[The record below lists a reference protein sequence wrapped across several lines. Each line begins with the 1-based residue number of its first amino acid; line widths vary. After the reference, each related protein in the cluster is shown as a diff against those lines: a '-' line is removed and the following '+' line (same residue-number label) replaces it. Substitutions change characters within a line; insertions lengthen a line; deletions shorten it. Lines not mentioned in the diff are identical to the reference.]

1 MSSNQALPEITSVR
15 TLVEIRR
22 TQPHYR
28 NIDTAQR
35 QKWLMNQIITCNYIN
50 HSPKADAN
58 LVKVDAVTLDGGIM
72 QDKILTKKYFLEMVS
87 ASIKGLPI
95 PSCPENISGE
105 LIYKLS
111 VRNAVQGI
119 LYLAV
124 QDGAV
129 TLSAEAEAKLKKSYM
144 AILAREATQQEE
156 IDYIREAFEKE
167 NIEFMFLK
175 GTHLKSLY
183 PTPQMR
189 FMVDMDILVK
199 EESMNKGGQL
209 ILARGFTQE
218 MNNGKD
224 IVLVKKPFLTIELH
238 KMLFVEDYFMHD
250 YFLNVWE
257 KAEGCGEYEYKMSY
271 NDLYVYTLAHL
282 AEHYTTAGACFRPM
296 MDLFL
301 LKKHKSDELDFN
313 YIEEQLEII
322 GIGKFAK
329 NIMTLCDKIFTDEE
343 LDENLLLME
352 NYIVFGA
359 PVENAEAAAAAALS
373 DESKATGML
382 KTLFPDFKH
391 MSLRYPILKKLPFL
405 LPLFWVIRA
414 VTYTFSK
421 NDLVKTKREQMK
433 NYDKESVEKMKEIFE
448 KSGL

>member
-1 MSSNQALPEITSVR
+1 MT
-15 TLVEIRR
+15 
-22 TQPHYR
+22 
-28 NIDTAQR
+28 
-35 QKWLMNQIITCNYIN
+35 
-50 HSPKADAN
+50 
-58 LVKVDAVTLDGGIM
+58 
-72 QDKILTKKYFLEMVS
+72 TKEYFLKLVG
-87 ASIKGLPI
+87 ASICGLPL
-95 PSCPENISGE
+95 PVCPEDVD
-105 LIYKLS
+105 LKKLYS
-111 VRNAVQGI
+111 LCVRNSVQNI
-119 LYLAV
+119 LCLAAEG
-124 QDGAV
+124 GAV
-129 TLSAEAEAKLKKSYM
+129 TFPDEIFKKLKQSR
-144 AILAREATQQEE
+144 LVCSFRESAQSDEV
-156 IDYIREAFEKE
+156 DFIRKTFTE
-167 NIEFMFLK
+167 NKIPFMLLK
-175 GTHLKSLY
+175 GSHLKALY
-183 PTPQMR
+183 PQADMR
-189 FMVDMDILVK
+189 FMVDMDILVHEEDMKKGK
-199 EESMNKGGQL
+199 EI
-209 ILARGFTQE
+209 ILSRGFIQE
-218 MNNGKD
+218 MDNGKD
-224 IVLVKKPFLTIELH
+224 IVLIKKPILTIELH
-238 KMLFVEDYFMHD
+238 KMLFVEEYFMHD

-301 LKKHKSDELDFN
+301 LKKHKSDELDFK
-313 YIEEQLEII
+313 YIEEQLEVI

-329 NIMTLCDKIFTDEE
+329 NIMTLCDKIFTDED
-343 LDENLLLME
+343 LDESLLLME

-433 NYDKESVEKMKEIFE
+433 NYDKESVEKMREIFE
-448 KSGL
+448 KSGF

>member
-1 MSSNQALPEITSVR
+1 
-15 TLVEIRR
+15 
-22 TQPHYR
+22 
-28 NIDTAQR
+28 
-35 QKWLMNQIITCNYIN
+35 
-50 HSPKADAN
+50 
-58 LVKVDAVTLDGGIM
+58 M

-87 ASIKGLPI
+87 ASIKGFPI

-129 TLSAEAEAKLKKSYM
+129 TLSAETEAKLQKSYM
-144 AILAREATQQEE
+144 AILAREASQQEE
-156 IDYIREAFEKE
+156 IEYIREAFTKE
-167 NIEFMFLK
+167 NIDFMFLK

-183 PTPQMR
+183 PTAQMR
-189 FMVDMDILVK
+189 FMVDMDVLVK

-250 YFLNVWE
+250 YFTSVWDRVE
-257 KAEGCGEYEYKMSY
+257 LVNGCEYKMPL

-282 AEHYTTAGACFRPM
+282 AEHYLEAGSCFRPL

-301 LKKHKSDELDFN
+301 MEQKYGETLDFD
-313 YIEEQLEII
+313 YINEQFKQL
-322 GIGKFAK
+322 GIEKFAIK
-329 NIMTLCDKIFTDEE
+329 TRQLYKCAFDGAEYDDDLIT
-343 LDENLLLME
+343 ME
-352 NYIVFGA
+352 NFIVFGA
-359 PVENAEAAAAAALS
+359 PVNNASEVSKVARTNKS
-373 DESKATGML
+373 KSKRFMESA
-382 KTLFPDFKH
+382 FPNLKH
-391 MSLRYPILKKLPFL
+391 MKLKYPILEKAPFL
-405 LPLFWVIRA
+405 LPIFWVVRFFEFI
-414 VTYTFSK
+414 FLKKGS
-421 NDLVKTKREQMK
+421 LEQK
-433 NYDKESVEKMKEIFE
+433 QSAISNVNQESADIMKEIFE

>member
-1 MSSNQALPEITSVR
+1 
-15 TLVEIRR
+15 
-22 TQPHYR
+22 
-28 NIDTAQR
+28 
-35 QKWLMNQIITCNYIN
+35 
-50 HSPKADAN
+50 
-58 LVKVDAVTLDGGIM
+58 M
-72 QDKILTKKYFLEMVS
+72 QDKMLTKKYFLEMVS
-87 ASIKGLPI
+87 ASIKDLPI

-124 QDGAV
+124 QSGAV
-129 TLSAEAEAKLKKSYM
+129 TLSAETESKLQKSYR

-156 IDYIREAFEKE
+156 IEYIREAFSQE

-199 EESMNKGGQL
+199 EESMNKGGKL

-238 KMLFVEDYFMHD
+238 KMLFVEDYFMHN
-250 YFLNVWE
+250 YFTSVWDRVE
-257 KAEGCGEYEYKMSY
+257 RISGLEYKMPI

-282 AEHYTTAGACFRPM
+282 AEHYLEAGSCFRPL
-296 MDLFL
+296 MDLYL
-301 LKKHKSDELDFN
+301 MEKTYSELDFE
-313 YIEEQLEII
+313 YINEQFEKI
-322 GIGKFAK
+322 GIDKFAV
-329 NIMTLCDKIFTDEE
+329 KIRQLYKCAFDGAKYNDDLVT
-343 LDENLLLME
+343 ME

-359 PVENAEAAAAAALS
+359 PVNNAEEVSRVALTKQTKS
-373 DESKATGML
+373 QRLLNS
-382 KTLFPDFKH
+382 LFPSLRH
-391 MSLRYPILKKLPFL
+391 MKLRYPILQKLPFL
-405 LPLFWVIRA
+405 LPFFWVVRI
-414 VTYTFSK
+414 FEFFFKKNSEISNKKDKISK
-421 NDLVKTKREQMK
+421 VDS
-433 NYDKESVEKMKEIFE
+433 ESVDIMKEIFE

>member
-1 MSSNQALPEITSVR
+1 MP
-15 TLVEIRR
+15 
-22 TQPHYR
+22 
-28 NIDTAQR
+28 
-35 QKWLMNQIITCNYIN
+35 
-50 HSPKADAN
+50 
-58 LVKVDAVTLDGGIM
+58 
-72 QDKILTKKYFLEMVS
+72 DKMLIKKYFLEMVS

-95 PSCPENISGE
+95 PSCPENINGE

-124 QDGAV
+124 KSGAV
-129 TLSAEAEAKLKKSYM
+129 TLSAETEAKLQKSYM
-144 AILAREATQQEE
+144 AILAREVTQQEE
-156 IDYIREAFEKE
+156 IEYIRSAFNEK

-199 EESMNKGGQL
+199 EENMNKGGEL

-250 YFLNVWE
+250 YFKGVWDRVE
-257 KAEGCGEYEYKMSY
+257 LVNGCEYKMPI
-271 NDLYVYTLAHL
+271 NNLYVYTLAHL
-282 AEHYTTAGACFRPM
+282 AEHYLEAGSCFRPL
-296 MDLFL
+296 MDLYL
-301 LKKHKSDELDFN
+301 MEKAYSKLDFD
-313 YIEEQLEII
+313 YINKQFEII
-322 GIGKFAK
+322 GIEKFAK
-329 NIMTLCDKIFTDEE
+329 KIRQLYKCAFDGAEYNDD
-343 LDENLLLME
+343 LVLME

-359 PVENAEAAAAAALS
+359 PVNNASEVSKVARTNKS
-373 DESKATGML
+373 KSKRFIESA
-382 KTLFPDFKH
+382 FPNLKH
-391 MSLRYPILKKLPFL
+391 MKLKYPILEKTPFL
-405 LPLFWVIRA
+405 LPFFWVVRFFEFVFLKKGSIEHKQSAISNVDRKSA
-414 VTYTFSK
+414 
-421 NDLVKTKREQMK
+421 DI
-433 NYDKESVEKMKEIFE
+433 MKEIFE

>member
-1 MSSNQALPEITSVR
+1 
-15 TLVEIRR
+15 
-22 TQPHYR
+22 
-28 NIDTAQR
+28 
-35 QKWLMNQIITCNYIN
+35 
-50 HSPKADAN
+50 
-58 LVKVDAVTLDGGIM
+58 M

-105 LIYKLS
+105 WIYKLS

-124 QDGAV
+124 KSGAI
-129 TLSAEAEAKLKKSYM
+129 TLSAEAEAKLQKSYM
-144 AILAREATQQEE
+144 AILAREASQQEE
-156 IDYIREAFEKE
+156 IDYIRETFEKE

-183 PTPQMR
+183 PTAQMR
-189 FMVDMDILVK
+189 FMVDMDVLVK

-250 YFLNVWE
+250 YFTSVWDRVE
-257 KAEGCGEYEYKMSY
+257 LVNGCEYKMPL

-282 AEHYTTAGACFRPM
+282 AEHYLEAGSCFRPL

-301 LKKHKSDELDFN
+301 MEQKYGETLDFD
-313 YIEEQLEII
+313 YINEQFKQL
-322 GIGKFAK
+322 GIEKFAIK
-329 NIMTLCDKIFTDEE
+329 TRQLYKCAFDGAEYDDDLIT
-343 LDENLLLME
+343 ME
-352 NYIVFGA
+352 NFIVFGA
-359 PVENAEAAAAAALS
+359 PVNNASEVSKVARTNKS
-373 DESKATGML
+373 KSKRFMESA
-382 KTLFPDFKH
+382 FPNLKH
-391 MSLRYPILKKLPFL
+391 MKLKYPILEKAPFL
-405 LPLFWVIRA
+405 LPIFWVVRFFEFVFLKKGSLEQKQSAISN
-414 VTYTFSK
+414 V
-421 NDLVKTKREQMK
+421 DRESADIMK
-433 NYDKESVEKMKEIFE
+433 DIFE

>member
-1 MSSNQALPEITSVR
+1 
-15 TLVEIRR
+15 
-22 TQPHYR
+22 
-28 NIDTAQR
+28 
-35 QKWLMNQIITCNYIN
+35 
-50 HSPKADAN
+50 
-58 LVKVDAVTLDGGIM
+58 M
-72 QDKILTKKYFLEMVS
+72 QDKMLTKKYFLDMVS

-124 QDGAV
+124 QSGAV
-129 TLSAEAEAKLKKSYM
+129 TLSAETESKLQKSYR

-156 IDYIREAFEKE
+156 IEYIRNAFNEE

-199 EESMNKGGQL
+199 EESMDKGGKL

-250 YFLNVWE
+250 YFKSVWNRVE
-257 KAEGCGEYEYKMSY
+257 LVNGFEYKMPV

-282 AEHYTTAGACFRPM
+282 AEHYLEAGSCFRPL
-296 MDLFL
+296 MDLYL
-301 LKKHKSDELDFN
+301 MEKTYSELDFE
-313 YIEEQLEII
+313 YINEQFEKI
-322 GIGKFAK
+322 GIEKFAV
-329 NIMTLCDKIFTDEE
+329 KIRQLYKCAFDGADYNDDLIT
-343 LDENLLLME
+343 ME

-359 PVENAEAAAAAALS
+359 PVNNAEEVSRVALTKQTKS
-373 DESKATGML
+373 QRLLNS
-382 KTLFPDFKH
+382 LFPGLRH
-391 MSLRYPILKKLPFL
+391 MKLRYSILQKLPFL
-405 LPLFWVIRA
+405 LPVFWIVRI
-414 VTYTFSK
+414 FEFIFKK
-421 NDLVKTKREQMK
+421 NSEISNKK
-433 NYDKESVEKMKEIFE
+433 DKISHVDSESVDIMKEIFE

>member
-1 MSSNQALPEITSVR
+1 
-15 TLVEIRR
+15 
-22 TQPHYR
+22 
-28 NIDTAQR
+28 
-35 QKWLMNQIITCNYIN
+35 
-50 HSPKADAN
+50 
-58 LVKVDAVTLDGGIM
+58 M
-72 QDKILTKKYFLEMVS
+72 QNKMLTKKYFLEMVS
-87 ASIKGLPI
+87 ASIKGSPI
-95 PSCPENISGE
+95 PPCPENISGE

-124 QDGAV
+124 KSGAI
-129 TLSAEAEAKLKKSYM
+129 TLSAETEAKLQKSYM

-183 PTPQMR
+183 PTSQMR

-199 EESMNKGGQL
+199 EESMDKGGQL

-250 YFLNVWE
+250 YFTSVWDRIE
-257 KAEGCGEYEYKMSY
+257 LINGCEYKMPV

-282 AEHYTTAGACFRPM
+282 AEHYLEAGSCFRPL

-301 LKKHKSDELDFN
+301 MEQKYADLLNFD
-313 YIEEQLEII
+313 YINQQFEEI
-322 GIGKFAK
+322 GIDKFAK
-329 NIMTLCDKIFTDEE
+329 KIRQLYKCAFDGAEYNDDLIT
-343 LDENLLLME
+343 ME

-359 PVENAEAAAAAALS
+359 PVKNA
-373 DESKATGML
+373 DEVAKVARTNKSKSKRFIESA
-382 KTLFPDFKH
+382 FPNLKH
-391 MSLRYPILKKLPFL
+391 MKLKYPILEKTPFL
-405 LPLFWVIRA
+405 LPIFWVVRFFEFIFLKKGSLEQKQSTITN
-414 VTYTFSK
+414 V
-421 NDLVKTKREQMK
+421 DRESA
-433 NYDKESVEKMKEIFE
+433 DIMKEIFE
-448 KSGL
+448 KSGF

>member
-1 MSSNQALPEITSVR
+1 MSNTM
-15 TLVEIRR
+15 T
-22 TQPHYR
+22 
-28 NIDTAQR
+28 
-35 QKWLMNQIITCNYIN
+35 
-50 HSPKADAN
+50 
-58 LVKVDAVTLDGGIM
+58 
-72 QDKILTKKYFLEMVS
+72 TKEYFLKLVG
-87 ASIKGLPI
+87 ASICGLPL
-95 PSCPENISGE
+95 PVCPEDVD
-105 LIYKLS
+105 LKKLYS
-111 VRNAVQGI
+111 LCVRNSVQNI
-119 LYLAV
+119 LCLAAEG
-124 QDGAV
+124 GAV
-129 TLSAEAEAKLKKSYM
+129 TFPDEIFKKLKQSR
-144 AILAREATQQEE
+144 LVCGFRESAQSDEV
-156 IDYIREAFEKE
+156 DFIRKTFTE
-167 NIEFMFLK
+167 NKIPFMLLK
-175 GTHLKSLY
+175 GSHLKALY
-183 PTPQMR
+183 PQADMR
-189 FMVDMDILVK
+189 FMVDMDILVHEEDMKKGK
-199 EESMNKGGQL
+199 EI
-209 ILARGFTQE
+209 ILSRGFIQE
-218 MNNGKD
+218 MDNGKD
-224 IVLVKKPFLTIELH
+224 IVLIKKPILTIELH
-238 KMLFVEDYFMHD
+238 KMLFVEEYFMHD

-373 DESKATGML
+373 DESKATGII

-433 NYDKESVEKMKEIFE
+433 NYDKESVEKMREIFE

>member
-1 MSSNQALPEITSVR
+1 
-15 TLVEIRR
+15 
-22 TQPHYR
+22 
-28 NIDTAQR
+28 
-35 QKWLMNQIITCNYIN
+35 
-50 HSPKADAN
+50 
-58 LVKVDAVTLDGGIM
+58 M

-144 AILAREATQQEE
+144 AILAREASQQEE
-156 IDYIREAFEKE
+156 IDYIRETFAKE

-183 PTPQMR
+183 PTAQMR
-189 FMVDMDILVK
+189 FMVDMDVLVK

-250 YFLNVWE
+250 YFTSVWDRVE
-257 KAEGCGEYEYKMSY
+257 LVNGCEYKMPV

-282 AEHYTTAGACFRPM
+282 AEHYLEAGSCFRPL

-301 LKKHKSDELDFN
+301 MEQKYGETLDFD
-313 YIEEQLEII
+313 YINEQFKQL
-322 GIGKFAK
+322 GIEKFAIK
-329 NIMTLCDKIFTDEE
+329 TRQLYKCAFDGAEYDDDLIT
-343 LDENLLLME
+343 ME
-352 NYIVFGA
+352 NFIVFGA
-359 PVENAEAAAAAALS
+359 PVNNASEVSKVARTNKS
-373 DESKATGML
+373 KSKRFMESA
-382 KTLFPDFKH
+382 FPNLKH
-391 MSLRYPILKKLPFL
+391 MKLKYPILEKAPFL
-405 LPLFWVIRA
+405 LPIFWVVRFFEFVFLKKGSLEQKQSAISN
-414 VTYTFSK
+414 V
-421 NDLVKTKREQMK
+421 DRESADIMK
-433 NYDKESVEKMKEIFE
+433 DIFE

>member
-1 MSSNQALPEITSVR
+1 MP
-15 TLVEIRR
+15 
-22 TQPHYR
+22 
-28 NIDTAQR
+28 
-35 QKWLMNQIITCNYIN
+35 
-50 HSPKADAN
+50 
-58 LVKVDAVTLDGGIM
+58 
-72 QDKILTKKYFLEMVS
+72 DKMLIKKYFLEMVS

-95 PSCPENISGE
+95 PSCPENINGE

-124 QDGAV
+124 KSGAIN
-129 TLSAEAEAKLKKSYM
+129 LSTEIEAKLQKSYM

-156 IDYIREAFEKE
+156 IEYIRSAFNEK

-199 EESMNKGGQL
+199 EENMNKGGEL

-250 YFLNVWE
+250 YFSSVWDRVE
-257 KAEGCGEYEYKMSY
+257 TVNDCEHKMPI

-282 AEHYTTAGACFRPM
+282 AEHYLEAGSCFRPL
-296 MDLFL
+296 MDLYL
-301 LKKHKSDELDFN
+301 MEKAYSKLDFD
-313 YIEEQLEII
+313 YINKQFEII
-322 GIGKFAK
+322 GIEKFAK
-329 NIMTLCDKIFTDEE
+329 KIRQLYKCAFDGAEYNDDLIT
-343 LDENLLLME
+343 ME

-359 PVENAEAAAAAALS
+359 PVNNASEVSKVARTNKS
-373 DESKATGML
+373 KSKRFIESA
-382 KTLFPDFKH
+382 FPNLKH
-391 MSLRYPILKKLPFL
+391 MKLKYPILENAPFL
-405 LPLFWVIRA
+405 LPFFWVVRFFEFVFLKKGSIEHKQSA
-414 VTYTFSK
+414 ISNV
-421 NDLVKTKREQMK
+421 DRESA
-433 NYDKESVEKMKEIFE
+433 DIMKEIFE

>member
-1 MSSNQALPEITSVR
+1 M
-15 TLVEIRR
+15 
-22 TQPHYR
+22 
-28 NIDTAQR
+28 
-35 QKWLMNQIITCNYIN
+35 QKQMPI
-50 HSPKADAN
+50 
-58 LVKVDAVTLDGGIM
+58 
-72 QDKILTKKYFLEMVS
+72 KKYFLEMVS

-124 QDGAV
+124 QSGAV
-129 TLSAEAEAKLKKSYM
+129 TLSAETESKLQKSYRT
-144 AILAREATQQEE
+144 ILAREATQQEE
-156 IDYIREAFEKE
+156 IEYIRNAFNEE

-199 EESMNKGGQL
+199 EESMNKVGKL

-238 KMLFVEDYFMHD
+238 RMLFVEDYFMHN
-250 YFLNVWE
+250 YFKSVWNRVE
-257 KAEGCGEYEYKMSY
+257 LVNGFEYKMPV

-282 AEHYTTAGACFRPM
+282 AEHYLEAGSCFRPL
-296 MDLFL
+296 MDLYL
-301 LKKHKSDELDFN
+301 MEKTYSELDFE
-313 YIEEQLEII
+313 YINEQFKEL
-322 GIGKFAK
+322 GIEKFAV
-329 NIMTLCDKIFTDEE
+329 KIRQLYKCAFDGADYNDDLIT
-343 LDENLLLME
+343 ME

-359 PVENAEAAAAAALS
+359 PVNNAEEVSRVALTKQTKS
-373 DESKATGML
+373 QRLLNS
-382 KTLFPDFKH
+382 LFP
-391 MSLRYPILKKLPFL
+391 SLRHMKLRYSILEKLPFL
-405 LPLFWVIRA
+405 LPFFWVVRI
-414 VTYTFSK
+414 FEFFFKK
-421 NDLVKTKREQMK
+421 NSEISNKK
-433 NYDKESVEKMKEIFE
+433 DKISNVDSESVDIMKEIFE

>member
-1 MSSNQALPEITSVR
+1 
-15 TLVEIRR
+15 
-22 TQPHYR
+22 
-28 NIDTAQR
+28 
-35 QKWLMNQIITCNYIN
+35 
-50 HSPKADAN
+50 
-58 LVKVDAVTLDGGIM
+58 M
-72 QDKILTKKYFLEMVS
+72 QDKMLTKKYFLEMVS

-95 PSCPENISGE
+95 PFCPENISGE

-124 QDGAV
+124 QSGAV
-129 TLSAEAEAKLKKSYM
+129 TLSAETESKLQKSYR

-156 IDYIREAFEKE
+156 IEYIRNAFNEE

-199 EESMNKGGQL
+199 EESMNKGGKL

-250 YFLNVWE
+250 YFKSVWNRVE
-257 KAEGCGEYEYKMSY
+257 LVNGFEYKMPI

-282 AEHYTTAGACFRPM
+282 AEHYLEAGSCFRPL

-301 LKKHKSDELDFN
+301 MEEKHGEILDFD
-313 YIEEQLEII
+313 YINEQFREL
-322 GIGKFAK
+322 GIEKFAV
-329 NIMTLCDKIFTDEE
+329 KIRQLYKCTFDGADYNDDLIT
-343 LDENLLLME
+343 ME

-359 PVENAEAAAAAALS
+359 PVNNAEEVSRVALTKQTKS
-373 DESKATGML
+373 QRLFNS
-382 KTLFPDFKH
+382 LFP
-391 MSLRYPILKKLPFL
+391 SLRHMKLRYSILQKLPFL
-405 LPLFWVIRA
+405 LPFFWVVRI
-414 VTYTFSK
+414 FEFFFKK
-421 NDLVKTKREQMK
+421 NSEISNKK
-433 NYDKESVEKMKEIFE
+433 DKISNVDSESVDIMKEIFE

>member
-1 MSSNQALPEITSVR
+1 
-15 TLVEIRR
+15 
-22 TQPHYR
+22 
-28 NIDTAQR
+28 
-35 QKWLMNQIITCNYIN
+35 
-50 HSPKADAN
+50 
-58 LVKVDAVTLDGGIM
+58 M

-129 TLSAEAEAKLKKSYM
+129 TLSAETEAKLKKSYM
-144 AILAREATQQEE
+144 AILAREASQQEE
-156 IDYIREAFEKE
+156 IEYIREAFTKE
-167 NIEFMFLK
+167 NIDFMFLK

-183 PTPQMR
+183 PTAQMR
-189 FMVDMDILVK
+189 FMVDMDVLVK

-250 YFLNVWE
+250 YFTSVWDRVE
-257 KAEGCGEYEYKMSY
+257 LVNGCEYKMPV

-282 AEHYTTAGACFRPM
+282 AEHYLEAGSCFRPL

-301 LKKHKSDELDFN
+301 MEQKYADLLDFD
-313 YIEEQLEII
+313 YINQQFEKI
-322 GIGKFAK
+322 GIDKFAK
-329 NIMTLCDKIFTDEE
+329 KIRQLYKCAFDGAEYDDDLIT
-343 LDENLLLME
+343 ME
-352 NYIVFGA
+352 NFIVFGA
-359 PVENAEAAAAAALS
+359 PVNNASEVSKVARTNKS
-373 DESKATGML
+373 KSKRFMESA
-382 KTLFPDFKH
+382 FPNLKH
-391 MSLRYPILKKLPFL
+391 MKLKYPILEKAPFL
-405 LPLFWVIRA
+405 LPFFWIVRFFEFI
-414 VTYTFSK
+414 FLKKGS
-421 NDLVKTKREQMK
+421 LEQK
-433 NYDKESVEKMKEIFE
+433 QSAISNVNQESADIMKEIFE